1 MEEDFWTKEE
11 DFWRKWVFRVLI
23 AGMAVI
29 IVMQSLPP
37 LPRKFV
43 SERVLRSG
51 MAIKDS
57 ICYRKPVA
65 VGSIL
70 ECRTELE
77 WEDGEEE
84 IVDLSFPLFGGERIE
99 IIEKIVHIPCL
110 PSLRETY
117 LKYNGGRRL

>member
-1 MEEDFWTKEE
+1 MEIFSKRERILT
-11 DFWRKWVFRVLI
+11 LG
-23 AGMAVI
+23 ALSSI
-29 IVMQSLPP
+29 IGIIIFAIIFAAAYKFP
-37 LPRKFV
+37 PRKFV

-51 MAIKDS
+51 MATENS

-70 ECRTELE
+70 ECRNRIV
-77 WEDGEEE
+77 WDNGEEE
-84 IVDLSFPLFGGERIE
+84 IVDLPFPLFGGERIE
-99 IIEKIVHIPCL
+99 IIEKIIHIPCL